1 MPRNGDKSGSAGVSC
16 GQHGCQRTA
25 KFIVPWPGSRPM
37 PMCATHTSQSE
48 SIALAMGIAVF
59 PMPLV
64 GVDGGEGTRHG

>member
-1 MPRNGDKSGSAGVSC
+1 
-16 GQHGCQRTA
+16 
-25 KFIVPWPGSRPM
+25 M